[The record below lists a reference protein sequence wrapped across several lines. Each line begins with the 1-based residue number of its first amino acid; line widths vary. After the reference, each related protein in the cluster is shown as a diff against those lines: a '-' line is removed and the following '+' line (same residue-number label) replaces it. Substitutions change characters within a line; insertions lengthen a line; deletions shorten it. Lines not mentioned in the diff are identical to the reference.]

1 MTGLAKEVDD
11 MMKQL
16 QEAEKELKRKQDDA
30 DQDMMMAGMVS
41 NADTGGKEVTFP
53 CLWKLSSLCSAV
65 VTTLGP
71 LSVLHLP
78 SFNCKSEH
86 RLTHSLHRFPA
97 GLGELVFL
105 TQSF

>member
-41 NADTGGKEVTFP
+41 DAGSRGKKMYSPCCPASASLLLLTG
-53 CLWKLSSLCSAV
+53 CS
-65 VTTLGP
+65 
-71 LSVLHLP
+71 
-78 SFNCKSEH
+78 
-86 RLTHSLHRFPA
+86 
-97 GLGELVFL
+97 
-105 TQSF
+105 